1 MRTKAP
7 GNTLNH
13 FAKTALRQRSLM
25 AGMVRREIASRYQG
39 TAAGWL
45 WALAQPLITLLVYTV
60 VFGLVLKVQWPQTE
74 GTFGFALVLFA
85 GLMTYGFVAEVI
97 TRAPMAV
104 AGNPNYVKKV
114 VFPLQMLVWQLVGAA
129 AFQLLVNLAMWL
141 GFYMA
146 LQHELHWS
154 LLWLPVLALPLIL
167 FATGMGLAL
176 AASGVFIR
184 DLAQMVGP
192 VMMVVLY
199 LSPVFYSATMVPTSL
214 SALMQLN
221 PLALIIEA
229 WRAALFGQPIV
240 WADVGLFAL
249 WASGVLAGG
258 VWLFERTRPGFADVL

>member
-1 MRTKAP
+1 MRTEAS
-7 GNTLNH
+7 GNALTQ
-13 FAKTALRQRSLM
+13 FATTALRQRSLM
-25 AGMVRREIASRYQG
+25 AGMVRREIAGRYQG

-60 VFGLVLKVQWPQTE
+60 VFGLILKVQWPQAE
-74 GTFGFALVLFA
+74 GTFGFALVLFG

-129 AFQLLVNLAMWL
+129 VFQLLVNLAMWM
-141 GFYMA
+141 GFFVA
-146 LQHELHWS
+146 LQHQAHWS
-154 LLWLPVLALPLIL
+154 WLWLPVLALPLVL
-167 FATGMGLAL
+167 FATGMGFAL
-176 AASGVFIR
+176 AAAGVFIR
-184 DLAQMVGP
+184 DLAQIVGP

-199 LSPVFYSATMVPTSL
+199 LCPVFYSVAMVPAEL
-214 SALMQLN
+214 GALMQWN

-229 WRAALFGQPIV
+229 WRAALFGQAIA
-240 WADVGLFAL
+240 WYDVGLFAL
-249 WASGVLAGG
+249 WAAGVLAGG